1 MDVLEIRLEI
11 LSRRAPKAS
20 QGIRLPKNH
29 HSPGNDKA
37 DVSADDDVSL
47 KKMVVRLLETITM
60 KLETSI
66 CIHIFSLQTMMP

>member
-37 DVSADDDVSL
+37 DVSADDDVLYL
-47 KKMVVRLLETITM
+47 KKKLLLGYL
-60 KLETSI
+60 KL
-66 CIHIFSLQTMMP
+66 LL